1 MEMEEEELLNPERE
15 LTMEDLRRFRA
26 ECCLEYVV
34 AQFRDK
40 RSWRPG
46 PEDWV
51 RLYWAID
58 LVHADFTKR
67 LQERVYLTDKE
78 LKIACL
84 TKVKVQPTVI
94 AWLFSCSLTDISMTR
109 KRLYERITGERGS
122 APMFDLWMWKF

>member
-1 MEMEEEELLNPERE
+1 MEMEEQEEELLNPERE

-34 AQFRDK
+34 MQFREK

-46 PEDWV
+46 PKDWV

-58 LVHADFTKR
+58 LVHANFTKR

-94 AWLFSCSLTDISMTR
+94 AWLFSCSLTDEGPADGD
-109 KRLYERITGERGS
+109 RLALLLFANRYLDDPQ
-122 APMFDLWMWKF
+122 AAV